1 MTSAVTISCILN
13 TTDPNA
19 AVGFEAW
26 VNNNKFVDINHV
38 QAQHPISIEI
48 PDDDDSEHE
57 LRFILKNK
65 TIEHTQVD
73 EAGNIISDA
82 KLSITDVA
90 FDEIKLGHMLTELA
104 TYAHDFN
111 GTQSPTTDKFH
122 GEMGCNGTVS
132 LAFST
137 PIYMWLLEHM

>member
-1 MTSAVTISCILN
+1 MTTTATISCILN
-13 TTDPNA
+13 TTDPIA
-19 AVGFEAW
+19 ALGFEAW
-26 VNNNKFVDINHV
+26 VNSNKFVDIDHV
-38 QAQHPISIEI
+38 QAEHPISIKI
-48 PDDDDSEHE
+48 PDDDGEHE

-73 EAGNIISDA
+73 QAGNILSDA

-90 FDEIKLGHMLTELA
+90 FDEIKLGYMLTELA

-111 GTQSPTTDKFH
+111 GTQSPTTDKFY

-132 LAFST
+132 LKFST
-137 PIYMWLLEHM
+137 PIYLWLLEHM

>member
-13 TTDPNA
+13 TTNPA
-19 AVGFEAW
+19 AELGFEAW
-26 VNNNKFVDINHV
+26 INDRKFCDIDHV
-38 QAQHPISIEI
+38 ESKQQVFFEL
-48 PDDDDSEHE
+48 PDNDGEHE

-65 TIEHTQVD
+65 TMEHTQVD
-73 EAGNIISDA
+73 EDGNILSDA

-90 FDEIKLGHMLTELA
+90 FDEIKLGYMLTELA

-132 LAFST
+132 LKFST
-137 PIYMWLLEHM
+137 PIYLWLLEHM

>member
-90 FDEIKLGHMLTELA
+90 FDEIELGYVLTELA
-104 TYAHDFN
+104 TYTHDFN
-111 GTQSPTTDKFH
+111 GTQSPTTDKFY
-122 GEMGCNGTVS
+122 GELGCNGTVS
-132 LAFST
+132 LKFST
-137 PIYMWLLEHM
+137 PIYLWLLENM